1 MEDEDLDAFLE
12 DHGKPCKA
20 GAVEFLGILDA
31 PGEVLTLGG
40 DGVISNEYALTVK
53 STVIAQARIKH
64 GTPLTHNGVPY
75 TARQPRAIDDGVFS
89 IIPLSKV

>member
-1 MEDEDLDAFLE
+1 MDEDLDGFLE
-12 DHGKPCKA
+12 DHGKPCNV

-53 STVIAQARIKH
+53 ATVVAQARIKH
-64 GTPLTHNGVPY
+64 GTPVLVNGVQF
-75 TARQPRAIDDGVFS
+75 TARPPRAVDDGAFMIV
-89 IIPLSKV
+89 PLSKV

>member
-1 MEDEDLDAFLE
+1 MEEDLDGFLE
-12 DHGKPCKA
+12 DHGKPCSV

-53 STVIAQARIKH
+53 ATVVAQARIKH
-64 GTPLTHNGVPY
+64 GTPVLVDGVQY
-75 TARQPRAIDDGVFS
+75 TARPPRAVDDGAFVLV
-89 IIPLSKV
+89 PLSKV